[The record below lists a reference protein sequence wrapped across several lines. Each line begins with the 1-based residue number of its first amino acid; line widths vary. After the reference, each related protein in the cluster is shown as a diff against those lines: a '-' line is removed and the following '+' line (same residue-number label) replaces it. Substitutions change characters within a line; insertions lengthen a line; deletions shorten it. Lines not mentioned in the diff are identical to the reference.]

1 MALRANARVE
11 DSTDYWGNTD
21 HTYPTFSPIEA
32 HGLRCI
38 FKRKW
43 FTRMW
48 CLQECALVPKQVCF
62 IGRMTT
68 SFQKLIVTEQ
78 ARRKGKWLGARSIT
92 AK

>member
-32 HGLRCI
+32 HGFRCI

-43 FTRMW
+43 SYVVPPRMRLGSKASVLHW
-48 CLQECALVPKQVCF
+48 TDDDVFPKAYCD
-62 IGRMTT
+62 GT
-68 SFQKLIVTEQ
+68 ST
-78 ARRKGKWLGARSIT
+78 
-92 AK
+92 